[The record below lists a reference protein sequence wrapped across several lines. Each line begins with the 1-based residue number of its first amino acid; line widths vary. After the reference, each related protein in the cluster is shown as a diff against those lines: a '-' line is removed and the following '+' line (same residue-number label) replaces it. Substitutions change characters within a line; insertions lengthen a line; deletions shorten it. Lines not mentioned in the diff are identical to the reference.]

1 MESFEVTINEE
12 IFKIV
17 RNNPDNFTFG
27 VFNYSTFHII
37 KKNYWGT
44 WEILEHRFGTNCL
57 PLNDIGKAIDEYYSP
72 SAGKLAFED
81 I

>member
-1 MESFEVTINEE
+1 
-12 IFKIV
+12 V

-44 WEILEHRFGTNCL
+44 WEILEHRFGRTAL
-57 PLNDIGKAIDEYYSP
+57 PLHEIGKAIDEYYNPTAKSV
-72 SAGKLAFED
+72 AVND
-81 I
+81 